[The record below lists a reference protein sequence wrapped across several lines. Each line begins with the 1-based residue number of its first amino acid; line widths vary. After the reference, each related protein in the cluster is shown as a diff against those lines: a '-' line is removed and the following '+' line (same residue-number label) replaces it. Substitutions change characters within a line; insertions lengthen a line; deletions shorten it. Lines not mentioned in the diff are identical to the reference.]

1 MEGPGPATSAAAETQ
16 EPLSPRSEARQTA
29 SRLSVLEALAR
40 QQSALVESLIRSVA
54 PPRASPGGADRYAD
68 ADATALAEVA
78 PLTLSRPAAPGTNSI
93 RRDLEEELM
102 AVAADSRPP

>member
-1 MEGPGPATSAAAETQ
+1 MEGPGPATSAAAEAQ

-29 SRLSVLEALAR
+29 SRLSILEALAR

-54 PPRASPGGADRYAD
+54 PPRESPGGADRYAD

-78 PLTLSRPAAPGTNSI
+78 SVDPSFEKLSKMIDPLNPRFWLVSLVVNW
-93 RRDLEEELM
+93 
-102 AVAADSRPP
+102 